1 MADVDLSQSKGKQK
15 HGGKKKRKRINVRV
29 DMTPMVDVAF
39 LLLTFFMLTTS
50 MSKPQTMEINLPP
63 ADSEGKVNDVQV
75 AASNLL
81 TVRVREDFKI
91 FWNIGEEKP
100 AAVDCSDRRTK
111 LVNLGKLLKD
121 RSSSNPKLITLI
133 KIDDKAKYI
142 DMVDVMDEMN
152 INGITRFSIAPMA
165 EKDKQEIATL

>member
-15 HGGKKKRKRINVRV
+15 HGGKKKRKRIAVRV

-63 ADSEGKVNDVQV
+63 SEKNAEV

-81 TVRVREDFKI
+81 TLRITDDFRI
-91 FWNIGEEKP
+91 FWNIGTEK
-100 AAVDCSDRRTK
+100 AVTVDGTDKKSR
-111 LVNLGKLLKD
+111 LINLGKLLKE
-121 RSSSNPKLITLI
+121 RNRANPKLITLI
-133 KIDDKAKYI
+133 KVDGKAKYI
-142 DMVDVMDEMN
+142 DMVDVMDELN
-152 INGITRFSIAPMA
+152 INDITRFSLAPMQDD
-165 EKDKQEIATL
+165 DKKEIGTL

>member
-63 ADSEGKVNDVQV
+63 TDIEGKVNDVQV

-81 TVRVREDFKI
+81 TVRVRDDFKV
-91 FWNIGEEKP
+91 FWNIGEEDP
-100 AAVDCSDRRTK
+100 VAVDGSDRKAK
-111 LVNLGKLLKD
+111 LVSLGKLLKE
-121 RSSSNPKLITLI
+121 RSAANPKLITLI

-165 EKDKQEIATL
+165 EKDKLEIATL

>member
-15 HGGKKKRKRINVRV
+15 HGGKKKRKRIAVRV

-63 ADSEGKVNDVQV
+63 ADQNAEV
-75 AASNLL
+75 AASNLMTL
-81 TVRVREDFKI
+81 RITDDFRI

-100 AAVDCSDRRTK
+100 TTVDGANKKER
-111 LVNLGKLLKD
+111 LINLGKLLKD
-121 RSSSNPKLITLI
+121 RNRANPKLITLI
-133 KIDDKAKYI
+133 KVDGKAKYI
-142 DMVDVMDEMN
+142 DMVDVMDELN
-152 INGITRFSIAPMA
+152 INEISRFSLAPM
-165 EKDKQEIATL
+165 KDEDKKQIGTL